1 MADIQIIEEPGVFPD
16 SRLAIV
22 ASRYNHAI
30 VDRLL
35 DACLETLA
43 DKGVPAGAVTVIRTP
58 GAFELPVVT
67 KRLAVGG
74 EVDAVIALGA
84 VIRGE
89 TPHFDYVAGECARG
103 LATVAVQHALPVI
116 FGVLTVDSEAQALA
130 RAGGGHGNK
139 GTEAALTALEMI
151 AIMRKLGP

>member
-1 MADIQIIEEPGVFPD
+1 VADIQIIEEPEVFPG
-16 SRLAIV
+16 SRLAVV
-22 ASRYNHAI
+22 ASRYNRAV

-35 DACLETLA
+35 DGCLETLA
-43 DKGVPAGAVTVIRTP
+43 DKGIPASAVTVIRTP
-58 GAFELPVVT
+58 GAFELPVVA
-67 KRLAVGG
+67 KRLAAGG

-89 TPHFDYVAGECARG
+89 TPHFDFVAGECARG
-103 LATVAVQHALPVI
+103 LAAVAVEHALPVI
-116 FGVLTVDSEAQALA
+116 FGVLTVDSEEQARA

-151 AIMRKLGP
+151 AIMHKLGP

>member
-1 MADIQIIEEPGVFPD
+1 MYSG
-16 SRLAIV
+16 SRLAVV
-22 ASRYNHAI
+22 ASRYNRAV

-43 DKGVPAGAVTVIRTP
+43 GKGIPDSAVTVIRVP
-58 GAFELPVVT
+58 GAFELPVVA
-67 KRLAVGG
+67 KRLAARG
-74 EVDAVIALGA
+74 EVDAVIALGV

-103 LATVAVQHALPVI
+103 LAAVAVEHELPVI
-116 FGVLTVDSEAQALA
+116 FGVLTVDGEQQALD

-151 AIMRKLGP
+151 AIMRKLGS